1 MFVKSLMRTCDG
13 INEWTGRIVAWS
25 IWVVMGLC
33 VFEVITRRIFNAPHI
48 WSYDVI
54 NVFYALHFML
64 LAGYTLLHQRHVAVD
79 IVSITLP
86 PKTQNVLRI
95 LTYLVFFFPFAAVL
109 LYIGAKSSISS
120 WTFKE
125 RTAIG
130 LPLIYPI
137 IKTIT
142 PVTAL
147 LLIIQ
152 GVSEFTKCLVSSGN
166 EETSHD

>member
-1 MFVKSLMRTCDG
+1 MLAEKLVRTFDG

-25 IWVVMGLC
+25 IWIVMGLC
-33 VFEVITRRIFNAPHI
+33 VFEVITRRVFNAPHI

-54 NVFYALHFML
+54 NVFYAVHFML
-64 LAGYTLLHQRHVAVD
+64 LAGYTLRHQAHVAVD
-79 IVSITLP
+79 IIYVFLS
-86 PKTQNVLRI
+86 PKAQKVLRL
-95 LTYLVFFFPFAAVL
+95 LTYSIFFFPFTIVL

-120 WTFKE
+120 WSYWE

-152 GVSEFTKCLVSSGN
+152 GMSEFLKCLLSPGN
-166 EETSHD
+166 EETSHG

>member
-1 MFVKSLMRTCDG
+1 MPANKLIGALDG

-25 IWVVMGLC
+25 IWIVMGLC
-33 VFEVITRRIFNAPHI
+33 VFEVITRRLFNAPHI
-48 WSYDVI
+48 WSYDII
-54 NVFYALHFML
+54 NVFYAVHFML
-64 LAGYTLLHQRHVAVD
+64 LAGYTLRHQGHVAVD
-79 IVSITLP
+79 IFSITLS

-95 LTYLVFFFPFAAVL
+95 VTYLIFFFPFAIIL
-109 LYIGAKSSISS
+109 LYIGTKSSISS
-120 WTFKE
+120 WSYKE

-152 GVSEFTKCLVSSGN
+152 GISEFMKSLISLGSK
-166 EETSHD
+166 ETPHD

>member
-1 MFVKSLMRTCDG
+1 MFVDKVMRTCDG

-25 IWVVMGLC
+25 IWIVMGLC

-79 IVSITLP
+79 VISVTLSP
-86 PKTQNVLRI
+86 RAQNVLRI
-95 LTYLVFFFPFAAVL
+95 ITYLIFFFPFLAVL
-109 LYIGAKSSISS
+109 LYIGAKASISS
-120 WTFKE
+120 WSYKE

-147 LLIIQ
+147 LLLIQ
-152 GVSEFTKCLVSSGN
+152 GVSEFLKCLISWGGK
-166 EETSHD
+166 ETPHD